1 LAPRIS
7 IVIPTLNEAECLP
20 QTLKSLDGAEYLE
33 VIVVDGGSSDG
44 TDKLARAAEARLV
57 QVPAQR
63 AHQLNQGA
71 AVATGDIVL
80 FLHADTQLPD
90 QFDQHVRTAMARPG
104 IVAGAFLLHI
114 EGPGRALRLIEWG
127 TNLRSR
133 WRQLPYGDQALFLRR
148 DTFRQLGGFREWP
161 IMEDYEF
168 AQRLRRV
175 GRIAIVPAAVR
186 TSARRWQKLGP
197 WKTTWTNQAI
207 ILAYRLG
214 VSPEKLVSWYQ
225 RP

>member
-1 LAPRIS
+1 LKPRIS
-7 IVIPTLNEAECLP
+7 IVIPTLNEAACLP
-20 QTLKSLDGAEYLE
+20 ETLKSLDGADNLE

-44 TDKLARAAEARLV
+44 TARLAMAAEASLV

-90 QFDQHVRTAMARPG
+90 GFDRHVRAALENPE
-104 IVAGAFLLHI
+104 IVAGAFQLHI
-114 EGPGRALRLIEWG
+114 DGAGRALRLIEWG
-127 TNLRSR
+127 TNARSR
-133 WRQLPYGDQALFLRR
+133 WRQLPYGDQALFLRT

-168 AQRLRRV
+168 AVRLRRA
-175 GRIAIVPAAVR
+175 GRVVIVPAAVK
-186 TSARRWQKLGP
+186 TSARRWQELGP
-197 WKTTWTNQAI
+197 WKTTFTNQVI

-214 VSPEKLVSWYQ
+214 VSPKKLVSWY
-225 RP
+225 